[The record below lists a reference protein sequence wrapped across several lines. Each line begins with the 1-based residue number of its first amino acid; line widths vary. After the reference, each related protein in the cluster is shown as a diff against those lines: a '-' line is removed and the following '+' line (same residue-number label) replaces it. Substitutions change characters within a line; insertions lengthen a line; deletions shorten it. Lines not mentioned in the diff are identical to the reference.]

1 MDGRIGGPP
10 VNGCHAASGTRFD
23 VVVTS
28 RDRVTIDLR
37 GIGDAVR
44 AAAACRGMGVAQLV
58 RRAVVMSL
66 ELRETAAVAVG
77 SDGQTPAQA
86 MAKLTLRLPQA
97 HAGALIVT
105 AVALGLSYGEY
116 VARLVDGSRLPQPIA
131 ERRADRAALLAS
143 NDRMA
148 ALSTDLVALVT
159 LLRQAKVEQARPY
172 RDRLETADTEI
183 RRHLDRASALIN
195 RL

>member
-10 VNGCHAASGTRFD
+10 VNGCHAAPGARFD
-23 VVVTS
+23 VAGAS

-44 AAAACRGMGVAQLV
+44 GAALMLNASV
-58 RRAVVMSL
+58 
-66 ELRETAAVAVG
+66 
-77 SDGQTPAQA
+77 
-86 MAKLTLRLPQA
+86 
-97 HAGALIVT
+97 
-105 AVALGLSYGEY
+105 LGLSYGEY
-116 VARLVDGSRLPQPIA
+116 VARLVHGSCVPQPLA
-131 ERRADRAALLAS
+131 ERQADRAALLSS
-143 NDRMA
+143 NDRLA

-172 RDRLETADTEI
+172 RDRLETADAEI
-183 RRHLDRASALIN
+183 RRHLDRASAPID